1 MITAEQY
8 RAARALVAWRREDL
22 AEKSLVAVATIA
34 DFETSRRRPQKRT
47 LAALRTTLE
56 TAGVA
61 FIDPNGGRPGGSVDW
76 RPPMP
81 LRFHPSP
88 GTILM
93 CDYGTGFILPEMVKV
108 RPVVVVSPRFRT
120 RPKLCT
126 VVPLSS
132 TEPRPR
138 ELYHHCLSAGAY
150 PPARGPMWAKCDMLA
165 TVSIDRLDRIKTRGR
180 GGKRSYVTFAMP
192 PDDMAAV
199 MACVRVALG
208 FVD

>member
-1 MITAEQY
+1 MSEGGG
-8 RAARALVAWRREDL
+8 AADSARIQAAGAGYFRRH
-22 AEKSLVAVATIA
+22 AAA
-34 DFETSRRRPQKRT
+34 
-47 LAALRTTLE
+47 LAALT
-56 TAGVA
+56 
-61 FIDPNGGRPGGSVDW
+61 GGEGWSASAHRGMVRLAVPRRSD
-76 RPPMP
+76 RRFSMP
-81 LRFHPSP
+81 LLFHPAP
-88 GTILM
+88 GTIVM
-93 CDYGTGFILPEMVKV
+93 CDFGTGFIVPEMVKV

-132 TEPRPR
+132 TEPRPL
-138 ELYHHCLSAGAY
+138 EPYHHRLSAGAY